1 MNIKLIAVI
10 ILTFLVSVAVAAPPG
25 SVQGLRHQVDELAG
39 LVENLQTELAETR
52 KDLQLVKTELAEL
65 RNNTVLGL
73 DGFLRLEKNTNEV
86 YTALFSDVN
95 VQVVNGDGLTD
106 IANGR
111 GNLVLGYNAQGT
123 APLARQGSHNLILGD
138 NQGYSGV
145 AQVVT
150 AHVISNQ
157 DLSLVAGGNM
167 ATDVG
172 NDQTVTVGKNRKV
185 QVGGDY
191 LLDNGAS
198 LLLSTGM
205 DANIEIA
212 NDAAVTIGGNTAL
225 VTSGDAQ
232 LLVEGEASVEA
243 REELLLEVGN
253 SSVILKKAGDINIE
267 GKDIEIE
274 ASARLHF
281 KAPVIEQN

>member
-10 ILTFLVSVAVAAPPG
+10 ILTFVVTVAVAAPPG
-25 SVQGLRHQVDELAG
+25 SVQGLRHQVDELVG
-39 LVENLQTELAETR
+39 LVENLKTELAETR
-52 KDLQLVKTELAEL
+52 NDLQLVKAEL
-65 RNNTVLGL
+65 EEVRNNTVLGL
-73 DGFLRLEKNTNEV
+73 DGFLRLEKDKNEI

-95 VQVVNGDGLTD
+95 VQVINGDGLTE

-111 GNLVLGYNAQGT
+111 GNLVLGYNADGT
-123 APLARQGSHNLILGD
+123 ALLARQGSHNLILGD
-138 NQGYSGV
+138 TQGYSGV

-150 AHVISNQ
+150 AHVISSN

-172 NDQTVTVGKNRKV
+172 IDQTVTVGKNRKI
-185 QVGGDY
+185 QVGGDH

-205 DANIEIA
+205 GANIEIA
-212 NDAAVTIGGNTAL
+212 NDAAIAIGGNTAL

-232 LLVEGEASVEA
+232 LLVEGEVSLEA
-243 REELLLEVGN
+243 GEELLLEVGD
-253 SSVILKKAGDINIE
+253 SSVILNRAGGINIE

-274 ASARLHF
+274 ASGRLHL
-281 KAPVIEQN
+281 KAPVIDQN